1 MTDDFSCMREKSCE
15 FSTRHFPYGQATHS
29 LSASNGPTSL
39 AVDNEP
45 LCKPSVQVTASHV
58 CDRDGCHNNRYGHLD
73 RHVVRQTAVFLSL
86 RNHVMTSLEGR
97 QKRSGQDR
105 SRTAA

>member
-39 AVDNEP
+39 AVDNKP
-45 LCKPSVQVTASHV
+45 LCKPCGSPLHTSAIRTVATMTNMAIWTAMSFVRPRSFLV
-58 CDRDGCHNNRYGHLD
+58 C
-73 RHVVRQTAVFLSL
+73 VIT
-86 RNHVMTSLEGR
+86 
-97 QKRSGQDR
+97 
-105 SRTAA
+105 